1 MVNYIRNNWDLKKV
15 HYLTSEITLSKVK
28 IIDRMSLVK
37 LQKTIG
43 SGKFIKLLIE
53 NLTW

>member
-1 MVNYIRNNWDLKKV
+1 M
-15 HYLTSEITLSKVK
+15 K

-53 NLTW
+53 NLTWLLINIDGRAIIQSLIRKLNLT